1 MAYHILLVDDDP
13 DFRLKMK
20 QLLQSAGFAVTESE
34 SEQQA
39 YELARRSKFDLA
51 IVNLIL
57 ENSDSGFTLCYH
69 FKKDYPN
76 MPLIL
81 LSSSTSDMAIEFS
94 MESASE
100 RAWIKADTLLNKP
113 IRFEQLLFGI
123 QRLLGCLAPEE
134 YYK

>member
-1 MAYHILLVDDDP
+1 MAYHILLVEDDP
-13 DFRLKMK
+13 DFRLTVK
-20 QLLQSAGFAVTESE
+20 QSLQSAGFAVTESE

-51 IVNLIL
+51 VVDLIM

-69 FKKDYPN
+69 FKKDYPD

-81 LSSSTSDMAIEFS
+81 LSSSTSDMDIEFS

-113 IRFEQLLFGI
+113 IRFEQLLYSV
-123 QRLLGCLAPEE
+123 QRLLGCFAPAGH
-134 YYK
+134 